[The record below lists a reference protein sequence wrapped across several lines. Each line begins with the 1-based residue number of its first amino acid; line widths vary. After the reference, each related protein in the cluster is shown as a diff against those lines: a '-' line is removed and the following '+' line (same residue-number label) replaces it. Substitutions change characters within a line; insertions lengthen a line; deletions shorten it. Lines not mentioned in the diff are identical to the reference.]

1 MPKIALIETKRMT
14 VQQNFTLKKQKGR
27 MAAEL
32 SKVNLKINL
41 VKAFS
46 VDFFSKCSFVNAVEL

>member
-1 MPKIALIETKRMT
+1 MSKIALIETKRMT
-14 VQQNFTLKKQKGR
+14 VRQNLTLKKQGKD

-46 VDFFSKCSFVNAVEL
+46 VDFFRTVA